1 MMNLIVG
8 GGVIGLP
15 YAAANFGYMGFVLAI
30 SSVLCVAMTT
40 QYFNLCEDYLDYEEL
55 VYLAAGKRRWGTF
68 KIIEKAQ
75 KNAESRA
82 EVNQLNQKLD
92 KLRSEHRAATLVAT
106 TDMKA
111 LQDKLFRAQAGMEC
125 SICYEKYSPTRHK
138 LVLIPCGHTC
148 CHTCADLLNIR
159 QSVTLV
165 ADLSKKQS
173 TYLNKFTFQTLTC
186 YHRNHSNR
194 MFLSLTEQEL
204 LADWP
209 NIT

>member
-92 KLRSEHRAATLVAT
+92 KLRSEHRAATLAAT
-106 TDMKA
+106 THKKDIKTLQLILMKRSCDIIH
-111 LQDKLFRAQAGMEC
+111 LQYAFNYRVLHRAVVFLFAG
-125 SICYEKYSPTRHK
+125 P
-138 LVLIPCGHTC
+138 
-148 CHTCADLLNIR
+148 
-159 QSVTLV
+159 
-165 ADLSKKQS
+165 
-173 TYLNKFTFQTLTC
+173 KF
-186 YHRNHSNR
+186 H
-194 MFLSLTEQEL
+194 
-204 LADWP
+204 
-209 NIT
+209 